1 MWVLAS
7 IAVGKADPSLIA
19 EYLRSRPKHPATKGF
34 SELGKVLRTIYM
46 MRYGMDMNLR
56 RIVQRYTA
64 RRETWNQFGRNI
76 FHGFGGLVREKDPES
91 QEEIFWFLTV
101 VQNAIAL
108 WNALALDQ
116 AIPKARRDGILIQDE
131 NLKHILPTMIEH
143 INFVGRF
150 DIDINRRPPFRL
162 AV

>member
-1 MWVLAS
+1 M
-7 IAVGKADPSLIA
+7 
-19 EYLRSRPKHPATKGF
+19 RAT
-34 SELGKVLRTIYM
+34 
-46 MRYGMDMNLR
+46 
-56 RIVQRYTA
+56 
-64 RRETWNQFGRNI
+64 
-76 FHGFGGLVREKDPES
+76 GLVREKDPEG